1 MWHTRRMKTPHPTSL
16 YKRHRFPAEII
27 SHGVWLYFRFCQN
40 SRHEREA
47 DEEDHSDLVYA
58 AVIMP
63 INLVNRS

>member
-1 MWHTRRMKTPHPTSL
+1 MNTVYIQRVVTPRL
-16 YKRHRFPAEII
+16 
-27 SHGVWLYFRFCQN
+27 RFCQN